1 MSCFSNKVGGVLWQ
15 TATCAP
21 FFSLRKF
28 WPLAPIFW
36 ENILSTRYGHCSSDM
51 TWIIRMLSLPEEKIL
66 PILVVFYYTVF
77 TFLAPSCIPPYPS
90 SACKE
95 EEMFIHVPARN
106 GYCSVKLLSLSP
118 IVRRGSH
125 IHNIA
130 ELTVGYPDA
139 QNLLQWVFS
148 DWPWEKASLVIWDA
162 QVVLILASRQ
172 NCRRE
177 LAWGLCYICQLHVNN
192 LAVLGETRST
202 RSLSRT
208 TEVSK
213 EMASSHFTFT
223 HTILEVLC
231 GKNRNHIA
239 NLVFLGGKFAPS

>member
-28 WPLAPIFW
+28 WPLAPIFL

-130 ELTVGYPDA
+130 ELNIQMLKTCSSGSSQTDRERRHLLSSEMPKSSSSWPPDKTVEG
-139 QNLLQWVFS
+139 N
-148 DWPWEKASLVIWDA
+148 WPEAHAIF
-162 QVVLILASRQ
+162 
-172 NCRRE
+172 
-177 LAWGLCYICQLHVNN
+177 
-192 LAVLGETRST
+192 
-202 RSLSRT
+202 
-208 TEVSK
+208 
-213 EMASSHFTFT
+213 ASSM
-223 HTILEVLC
+223 
-231 GKNRNHIA
+231 
-239 NLVFLGGKFAPS
+239 